1 MGHLG
6 LLYTA
11 SLVATTASHPALLW
25 LNPEQVPLFRAVA
38 KDARLDI
45 IAAGSPDPT
54 KSTDIAAA
62 LGAPVIDNLHT
73 ALASTNA
80 AMAIIADPGAF
91 AAQASARSDT
101 SDAADARALHE
112 ARARGVRVL
121 SLEPLPS
128 SVLQLDEPSLTTPD
142 ENPGIVL
149 GQSAVSAA
157 ATSSSGAPG
166 EWATFCPL
174 ARLSRPVRDAAEL
187 IAQLGA
193 VRLVAVE
200 SLAGAGQGS
209 LGARLYDACES
220 IVWLMGLPDRVDGAY
235 APPPTP
241 QARARA
247 AHVLPGETLRGLD
260 GDLAV
265 NMRFADGRA
274 ASVVASNRAGRW
286 MRTLTLLGENG
297 RLRIFDDGFAWY
309 AQDGRLVDSSRQSG
323 GNRPRGSDSVDSEL
337 AAPVQA
343 IADQITRLLDPRI
356 PPDQPTDGLSV
367 LATTGAALLSARTGE
382 GESPATILRMARTG

>member
-1 MGHLG
+1 M
-6 LLYTA
+6 TRSSA
-11 SLVATTASHPALLW
+11 SSSPAHPTLLW
-25 LNPEQVPLFRAVA
+25 LTPEQVPLFRAVA
-38 KDARLDI
+38 AEAGLDI

-54 KSTDIAAA
+54 QSTEVAAA
-62 LGAPVIDNLHT
+62 LGAPPIDNLRT
-73 ALASTNA
+73 ALATTKA
-80 AMAIIADPGAF
+80 ALAIIAEPGSF
-91 AAQASARSDT
+91 AAQASARSDS
-101 SDAADARALHE
+101 SDADDAAVLHE
-112 ARARGVRVL
+112 ARDRGVRVL
-121 SLEPLPS
+121 SLEPLPA

-142 ENPGIVL
+142 TEGAGIIL

-157 ATSSSGAPG
+157 ATSASGTPG
-166 EWATFCPL
+166 EWAMFCPL
-174 ARLSRPVRDAAEL
+174 ARLSRSVRDAAEL

-193 VRLVAVE
+193 VRVVSVE

-209 LGARLYDACES
+209 LGARLYDACEAV
-220 IVWLMGLPDRVDGAY
+220 VWLLGLPDRVDGAF

-241 QARARA
+241 QARARGV
-247 AHVLPGETLRGLD
+247 HVLPGENLRGLD
-260 GDLAV
+260 GDMTV

-274 ASVVASNRAGRW
+274 ASILASNRAGRW

-309 AQDGRLVDSSRQSG
+309 APDGRLIDSSRDAAA
-323 GNRPRGSDSVDSEL
+323 PRGRARGSESQPEALAL
-337 AAPVQA
+337 AARA
-343 IADQITRLLDPRI
+343 IADQITRLLDPHI